1 MSSKHHEQKPSIQA
15 AFANDFVNLVSS
27 IEELGNPFN
36 ESGEDLT
43 ALHTKEIMKEET
55 VNTVR
60 KAREVGEQQFET
72 FLKERLKS
80 KAKPLTDPIKK
91 NNFPTFN
98 NRRNEVSKDKGKVMV
113 LKEGCALFSRLY
125 IACQNRDGNLDE
137 FFKFENQPWP
147 PSLSQM
153 GQLRGGNKADL
164 VTCLTDACSQ
174 TMEQPTQVDA
184 TVLDGAVIVLML
196 QPKAVGTFEE
206 YFDSVF
212 APYILRQLKDVQR
225 LDIVWDIFKNDSL
238 KKATREKQGSG
249 NDDHNNFNDN
259 DNNDN
264 NNSDL
269 DD

>member
-1 MSSKHHEQKPSIQA
+1 
-15 AFANDFVNLVSS
+15 
-27 IEELGNPFN
+27 
-36 ESGEDLT
+36 
-43 ALHTKEIMKEET
+43 MKEET

-98 NRRNEVSKDKGKVMV
+98 NRRNEVSKDKAKVAV
-113 LKEGCALFSRLY
+113 LKEDCALFSRLY

-147 PSLSQM
+147 HSLSQM
-153 GQLRGGNKADL
+153 RQLQGGNKADL

-184 TVLDGAVIVLML
+184 TILDRAVIVQML
-196 QPKAVGTFEE
+196 QPKAIGTFEE

-225 LDIVWDIFKNDSL
+225 LDIVWDIYKNDSL

-249 NDDHNNFNDN
+249 NNNDHNNFNDN
-259 DNNDN
+259 DNYN
-264 NNSDL
+264 NNSDG
-269 DD
+269 D